1 MRRVDIPP
9 ACRNGNK
16 FIHNKV
22 RNLIKGIN
30 KGFRATGLPIS
41 QQTVLPVARREIVDE
56 NVVIYTF
63 CLIWIK
69 TLQNGDNARENKIK
83 YAQRI
88 RTQNTSRKQRW
99 KLYRK
104 QCPRFTNSEVKNV
117 NRINEK
123 KH

>member
-1 MRRVDIPP
+1 MDIPP
-9 ACRNGNK
+9 ACWNGNK

-41 QQTVLPVARREIVDE
+41 QQTVVPVARREIVDE

-69 TLQNGDNARENKIK
+69 TLQNGDNARENEIK
-83 YAQRI
+83 YAERI
-88 RTQNTSRKQRW
+88 RTQTSLKIIP
-99 KLYRK
+99 KTMSTPLPMK
-104 QCPRFTNSEVKNV
+104 NSEAKNV
-117 NRINEK
+117 NRIHEYI
-123 KH
+123 